1 VLDNII
7 KDTDDYMQTALE
19 VDRVELGKLRTGRAH
34 SGLVDSI
41 KVAYYGNE
49 TPIKNVANIT
59 VSDARTIVITPWEQ
73 HMVKAIEK
81 AVRDA
86 DLGLNPIGDV
96 GLIRIPIPPLTEER
110 RREMVKVVKSV
121 AETSRIAIRNIRR
134 DAMERLKELLK
145 KKDLNEDEER
155 RNQEVIQK
163 ITDGFIEQIDHL
175 MQLKETELMKV

>member
-1 VLDNII
+1 MLSNVI
-7 KDTDDYMQTALE
+7 KDADDHMQKALE
-19 VDRVELGKLRTGRAH
+19 MYRAELGKLRTGRAH

-41 KVAYYGNE
+41 KVDYYGNE

-73 HMVKAIEK
+73 HLVKTIEK

-86 DLGLNPIGDV
+86 DLGLNPISDV
-96 GLIRIPIPPLTEER
+96 GLIRVPIPPLTEER
-110 RREMVKVVKSV
+110 RKEMVKIVKNV
-121 AETSRIAIRNIRR
+121 AETSKIAIRNIRR
-134 DAMERLKELLK
+134 DAMDRLKDLLK
-145 KKDLNEDEER
+145 KKEINEDEER

-163 ITDGFIEQIDHL
+163 TTDDFVKQIDHL